1 MDGPAAQPDPVA
13 ATGGAGMPPGSTS
26 PPDDLPGIAGLLM
39 QSRQTVLPKRLAAP
53 GPDPFQLQQLLQAAA
68 TAPDHG
74 QLRPWRLV
82 LVPQEARG
90 QLADAFA
97 QALQQRDPAATLQQM
112 EQAREKAYRAPLLL
126 LLVVDSG
133 CGDPEVDLN
142 ERLVSA
148 GCALQ
153 NMLLMATAQGMGSA
167 LTSGKALKS
176 EPLRALFRLAGAE
189 HAVCFISIGSAQSR
203 GARRS
208 RPEPRDLVSALGAD
222 RGTPAPEAQASVLR
236 ADPRG

>member
-1 MDGPAAQPDPVA
+1 MGGPAAQPEPA
-13 ATGGAGMPPGSTS
+13 SATAGDATEMGPAPA
-26 PPDDLPGIAGLLM
+26 PEDLPGIAGLLM

-53 GPDPFQLQQLLQAAA
+53 GPDPLQLQQLLQAAA

-97 QALQQRDPAATLQQM
+97 QALQQRDPAATLEQLH
-112 EQAREKAYRAPLLL
+112 QARDKAYRAPLLL
-126 LLVVDSG
+126 LLVVDAG
-133 CGDPEVDLN
+133 CGDPEIDLS

-153 NMLLMATAQGMGSA
+153 NMLLMATAQGLGSA

-176 EPLRALFRLAGAE
+176 EPLRALFGLAAE
-189 HAVCFISIGSAQSR
+189 DHAVCFISVGRAQSR
-203 GARRS
+203 GARRA
-208 RPEPRDLVSALGAD
+208 RPEPRDLVSTLGAD
-222 RGTPAPEAQASVLR
+222 NRTLAPERS
-236 ADPRG
+236 